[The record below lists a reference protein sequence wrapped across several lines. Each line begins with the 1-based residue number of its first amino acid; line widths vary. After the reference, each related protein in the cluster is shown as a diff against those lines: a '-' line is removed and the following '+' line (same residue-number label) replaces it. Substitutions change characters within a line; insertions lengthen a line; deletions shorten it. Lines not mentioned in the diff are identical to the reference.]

1 MINLNYILLGFTLL
15 ISAYIVYVSINTI
28 VETRRKYYK
37 DFMNQRNKRKQDE

>member
-1 MINLNYILLGFTLL
+1 MINPNYILLGFTLL

-28 VETRRKYYK
+28 AETRKKYYK